1 MLTIDV
7 ALCVATMYVAW
18 GESTLDMTW
27 RGPVKVTLIVTVG
40 LSVST
45 MHVEWGETTYRGRGV
60 R

>member
-1 MLTIDV
+1 
-7 ALCVATMYVAW
+7 MYVAW

-27 RGPVKVTLIVTVG
+27 RGPVKVTLIVTGG

-45 MHVEWGETTYRGRGV
+45 MHVEWDETTYVITAASRPWTWRGV